1 MNQVADRTAAAGSTR
16 TRIMLLRRRRLPKD
30 MLLGYLLMIPALAIV
45 IGLVGYPALYAVW
58 MSFHRKLLAVQAM
71 PFVGLENYV
80 AVLSSDLFW
89 SSAVRTLVYT
99 VVSVVLKLCIGMAT
113 ALVLHETWRGRGLAR
128 AAVLLPWALPPLT
141 AVLTWRFLFSDTTN
155 VLNYILMQV
164 GLIETPIPWVA
175 TTQYAMP
182 SAIIVNV
189 WRGFPFFAIT
199 LLAGLATVAE
209 DLYDAAKVDGAEAI
223 QRFWHVTLPGI
234 FPVMMVTTTLSTIWT
249 LNEFAGI
256 WLLTNGGPG
265 DATTTLPIA
274 SYMVAFVQGTKD
286 LSRAA
291 VYSVLV
297 FPVLIALVLILNS
310 AISAREETSA

>member
-16 TRIMLLRRRRLPKD
+16 TRIMLWRRRRLPKD

-99 VVSVVLKLCIGMAT
+99 VVSVVLKLCLGMAT